1 MCGIFFIL
9 LQNDDEDLNKVN
21 KNFKLLENR
30 GPDRGKLIITKNYI
44 AGFQRLCIN
53 DLSHNGDQP
62 FYSKDHTI
70 LECNGEIFNYKELI
84 DKYNIETISRSD
96 CEVLIHLYNKLGIK
110 KTVSEL
116 NGDYAFFINTPDKVH
131 MVRDLAG
138 VRPLFYGFSKNNNLC
153 ISSNARSLIDL
164 CIVVKEVPPGILT
177 FDKNRQQIYVTSE
190 RMINYPINQ
199 DTSFENMLIKSVKD
213 RLLSNRP
220 IGCLLSGGL
229 DSSLIASILCRLIG
243 KENVRTYSI
252 GFENSNDLVNAEK
265 VSKYLGTNH
274 KSITINQ
281 SDIFFNLN
289 NIIKDLESYDIT
301 TVRASAPMWL
311 LARYIKENTE
321 DVVLFSGEGADELFC
336 GYLYFHYAPNNQ
348 ELLKERL
355 RLFTQMYKYD
365 CLRADR
371 CISSHGLEIRVPF
384 LDKTII
390 QHAFSLDPDIL
401 CPKKNNNI
409 EKFYIR
415 NSFTEDYLPKEV
427 LWRRKDGFSDGVT
440 SVKTPP
446 WYSYYETME
455 HDPSCV
461 SREAQVYKEIYT
473 GIFGSHDLKTPYWMP
488 QWIDTNGDPS
498 GRKLEIF
505 KN

>member
-9 LQNDDEDLNKVN
+9 LQNGVEDLNIVN
-21 KNFKLLENR
+21 NNFKILENR
-30 GPDRGKLIITKNYI
+30 GPDRGKLIITTSYI

-53 DLSHNGDQP
+53 DLSYNGDQP
-62 FYSKDHTI
+62 FYAENDTI
-70 LECNGEIFNYKELI
+70 LECNGEIFNYKELAK
-84 DKYNIETISRSD
+84 KYNIQTLSQSD
-96 CEVLIHLYNKLGIK
+96 CEVLIHMYNKLGIIN
-110 KTVSEL
+110 TVSEL
-116 NGDYAFFINTPDKVH
+116 NGDYAFFVNTPDNVH

-138 VRPLFYGFSKNNNLC
+138 VRPLFYGFTKNKNLC
-153 ISSNARSLIDL
+153 IASNARSLIDL
-164 CIVVKEVPPGILT
+164 CTEIKEVPPGILT
-177 FDKNRQQIYVTSE
+177 FDKNKQKIVVTSE
-190 RMINYPINQ
+190 RMLSYPIKEKS
-199 DTSFENMLIKSVKD
+199 SFENMLIKSVED

-229 DSSLIASILCRLIG
+229 DSSLIASILCKLIG

-274 KSITINQ
+274 TSITITQ
-281 SDIFFNLN
+281 SDIFFNLT

-301 TVRASAPMWL
+301 TVRASAPMWI
-311 LARYIKENTE
+311 LARHIKENTK
-321 DVVLFSGEGADELFC
+321 DIVLFSGEGADELFC

-371 CISSHGLEIRVPF
+371 CISSNGLEIRVPF
-384 LDKTII
+384 LDKSII
-390 QHAFSLDPDIL
+390 QHAFSLEPELL
-401 CPKKNNNI
+401 CPKNNNNV

-415 NSFTEDYLPKEV
+415 NSFKKGYLPDEI

-440 SVKTPP
+440 SVETAP
-446 WYSYYETME
+446 WYSYFENHE
-455 HDPSCV
+455 HDPAYV
-461 SREAQVYKEIYT
+461 SKEAQVYKEIYDCV
-473 GIFGSHDLKTPYWMP
+473 FKSHDLKTPYWMP
-488 QWIDTNGDPS
+488 KWIDTNGDPS
-498 GRKLEIF
+498 GRKLGVF